1 MPASLL
7 LGKSKLLKGLSNVA
21 YHVIVDVAWHK
32 DIKKRGFLAP
42 LGSFFMGDRPL
53 KPHFGSK
60 SGLYSVILGWAL
72 LREAA
77 LLTIH
82 ER

>member
-42 LGSFFMGDRPL
+42 LGLFFMEDGPL
-53 KPHFGSK
+53 RPHFGSK
-60 SGLYSVILGWAL
+60 DGLNSVILGWAL

-77 LLTIH
+77 LLTIS
-82 ER
+82 

>member
-1 MPASLL
+1 LL

-21 YHVIVDVAWHK
+21 YYVIVDVAWHK

-42 LGSFFMGDRPL
+42 LGLFFMEDGPL
-53 KPHFGSK
+53 RPHFGSK
-60 SGLYSVILGWAL
+60 DGLHSVILGWAL

-77 LLTIH
+77 LLTIS
-82 ER
+82 